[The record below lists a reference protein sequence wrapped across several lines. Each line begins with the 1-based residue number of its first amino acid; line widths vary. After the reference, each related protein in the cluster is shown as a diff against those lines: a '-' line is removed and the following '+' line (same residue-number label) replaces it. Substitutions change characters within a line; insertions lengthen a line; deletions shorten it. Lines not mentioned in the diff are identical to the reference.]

1 MRSEEL
7 SGKNIVLTGFMG
19 TGKSSV
25 GRRLAK
31 KLGLKFVDTDDLIT
45 AKARMSVKEIFDQF
59 GEPKFR
65 EIERDV
71 VARVSGE
78 KGLVIAT
85 GGGVV
90 LDEGN
95 MDNLQR
101 TGIIICLTASPED
114 ILARTGG
121 RNERPLLNTDER
133 EKKVRDMLEHRRAFY
148 ARADL
153 SIDTS
158 SLNQREVIEK
168 ILEYLNETTGN

>member
-1 MRSEEL
+1 MRSEEF

-25 GRRLAK
+25 GRRLARR
-31 KLGLKFVDTDDLIT
+31 LGLKFVDTDELIT
-45 AKARMSVKEIFDQF
+45 KQAGMSVKDIFDQF

-65 EIERDV
+65 ELERQV

-90 LDEGN
+90 LDQGN
-95 MDNLQR
+95 MNNLRR
-101 TGIIICLTASPED
+101 TGIVICLTASPED

-133 EKKVRDMLEHRRAFY
+133 EKKVRDLLEYRRPFY

-153 SIDTS
+153 TVDTS
-158 SLNQREVIEK
+158 SLDQREVMEK
-168 ILEYLNETTGN
+168 ILKFIKETTGN